1 MGVTLMSSQAFVDC
15 LDVTFAP
22 TDVPEPEINTL
33 LLSAGF
39 DPAYMKGGGKL
50 YRTPDKRGTVRV
62 DVTGKFGRISCS
74 GASCRHLRD
83 VDLWMDYLSILSS
96 SPHSVTR
103 LDVALDLA
111 MDGADLVEKMRLRHP
126 TGDVFL
132 GRKAVKSSV
141 ILGIRA
147 DGRESGTWYAGYGSS
162 AKATAKV
169 YDKAKQVLDLYGE
182 VMPPRGRIEVTA
194 WKDYGAT
201 LRDAALPNSIFWHIA
216 SPALISKPEGVP
228 MWQANTDGGW
238 QAPRKDINPAE
249 VMRRR
254 VEESA
259 EIDRLIELAQTFS
272 GGTSYLEHLIHKRM
286 QQQNLPEAVPEAS

>member
-1 MGVTLMSSQAFVDC
+1 MSNAAFVDC
-15 LDVTFAP
+15 LDVTFSP
-22 TDVPEPEINTL
+22 KEVPEPEINAL
-33 LLSAGF
+33 LLAANF
-39 DPAYMKGGGKL
+39 DPAYMKGTGKL

-62 DVTGKFGRISCS
+62 DVTGRFARISCS
-74 GASCRHLRD
+74 GAACRHLRD
-83 VDLWMDYLSILSS
+83 SGVWMDYLSILSS

-103 LDVALDLA
+103 IDVALDLA

-126 TGDVFL
+126 SGDVFL
-132 GRKAVKSSV
+132 GRKAIKSSV

-169 YDKAKQVLDLYGE
+169 YDKAKQVLDMFGE
-182 VMPPRGRIEVTA
+182 VIPPRGRVEVTA

-201 LRDAALPNSIFWHIA
+201 LRDAALPEALFWQIA

-238 QAPRKDINPAE
+238 QVPRTEINPAE
-249 VMRRR
+249 VLRRR
-254 VEESA
+254 VEQSA
-259 EIDRLIELAQTFS
+259 EIDRLIELAGTFS
-272 GGTSYLEHLIHKRM
+272 GGASYLEHLIHKRM
-286 QQQNLPEAVPEAS
+286 QQHDAPEAVSEAS

>member
-1 MGVTLMSSQAFVDC
+1 MGMRMSNQVFVDC
-15 LDVTFAP
+15 LDVTFSP
-22 TDVPEPEINTL
+22 DEIPEPEINAL

-39 DPAYMKGGGKL
+39 DPAYTKGEGKL
-50 YRTPDKRGTVRV
+50 YRTPDKRGTIKI
-62 DVTGKFGRISCS
+62 DVTGRFGRISCS

-83 VDLWMDYLSILSS
+83 LSLWMDYLSILSS
-96 SPHSVTR
+96 CPHTITR

-111 MDGADLVEKMRLRHP
+111 MDGADLVEKMRVRHP

-132 GRKAVKSSV
+132 GRKSIKSSV
-141 ILGIRA
+141 ILGVRA

-182 VMPPRGRIEVTA
+182 VIPPRGRVEVTA

-201 LRDAALPNSIFWHIA
+201 LRDAALPEAIFWHIA

-238 QAPRKDINPAE
+238 QAPRKEITPAE
-249 VMRRR
+249 VLERR
-254 VEESA
+254 VEDSA
-259 EIDRLIELAQTFS
+259 EIARLIDLALTFN
-272 GGTSYLEHLIHKRM
+272 GGASYLESLVRKRIRH
-286 QQQNLPEAVPEAS
+286 QAVSEDVSEAS

>member
-1 MGVTLMSSQAFVDC
+1 MDGSQMSSSVFVDC

-22 TDVPEPEINTL
+22 TDIPAPQLNTL
-33 LLSAGF
+33 LLAAAF
-39 DPAYMKGGGKL
+39 DPTYSKGGGKL
-50 YRTPDKRGTVRV
+50 YRTPDKLGTVRI
-62 DVTGKFGRISCS
+62 DITGKYGRISCS
-74 GASCRHLRD
+74 GASCRHLRK
-83 VDLWMDYLSILSS
+83 VGLWMDYLSILSS
-96 SPHSVTR
+96 SPHCITR
-103 LDVALDLA
+103 LDAALDLA
-111 MDGADLVEKMRLRHP
+111 MDGADLVERMRLRHP
-126 TGDVFL
+126 TGHVFL
-132 GRKAVKSSV
+132 GRKSIKSSV

-162 AKATAKV
+162 AKATARV
-169 YDKAKQVLDLYGE
+169 YDKAKQVLDRYGE
-182 VMPPRGRIEVTA
+182 VIPPRGRIEVTA

-201 LRDAALPNSIFWHIA
+201 LRDAALPEAIFWHIA

-238 QAPRKDINPAE
+238 QAPQKEINPAE

-286 QQQNLPEAVPEAS
+286 QQHHAPETVSKAS